1 MTRKFLRNYEDLE
14 TQFIILKIIG
24 NANESR
30 LPIAPYRRR
39 QNGNKFKL
47 QI

>member
-1 MTRKFLRNYEDLE
+1 MTRKFLRNCEDLE

-30 LPIAPYRRR
+30 VPIVPYR
-39 QNGNKFKL
+39 KDKTTK
-47 QI
+47 I

>member
-30 LPIAPYRRR
+30 VPIAPFEKTKR
-39 QNGNKFKL
+39 
-47 QI
+47 